1 MSKQQMTIAKLE
13 RIEPTEETRKRG
25 DAFAFRYYT
34 EVSYGDRTIKIS
46 TVGKFSLGYGK
57 EYLEL
62 GFFPLRYYETM
73 VDYEGTWN
81 WAEINDDAAPTA
93 HIETLSETSDDE
105 ARAQH
110 QAYID
115 WAMIVLQVDAL

>member
-1 MSKQQMTIAKLE
+1 MSKQQLIIAKIV
-13 RIEPTEETRKRG
+13 RIEPTEEIRKRG
-25 DAFAFRYYT
+25 TAFAFRYFT
-34 EVSYGDRTIKIS
+34 EVSIADRTIKIS
-46 TVGKFSLGYGK
+46 TIGKFSLGYGK
-57 EYLEL
+57 DYLEL
-62 GFFPLRYYETM
+62 GCLPLRYYETM

-93 HIETLSETSDDE
+93 YIETVSETSDDE

-115 WAMIVLQVDAL
+115 WATIVLQVNAL